1 MRLDPSCWTPET
13 WCMISAACFFYLTGW
28 IKSAPTYSYPRWIVV
43 ALIFIFAEMF
53 NLHYSDRLQE
63 FVFYPEI
70 CRTTLEAKYD
80 TECC

>member
-1 MRLDPSCWTPET
+1 M
-13 WCMISAACFFYLTGW
+13 FFYLTGW

-63 FVFYPEI
+63 LCFVLIFVGHQKLSLI
-70 CRTTLEAKYD
+70 LNVADMRQ
-80 TECC
+80 